1 MQAATWSTQPN
12 NEEVVQ
18 VRMEVILLVPAC
30 CDSTEYHAD
39 IRDSLFLKAYEKER
53 NFNMSLQG
61 LGTGQWHFEG
71 RAMFTKP
78 CRLRVLVK
86 ESGISY

>member
-1 MQAATWSTQPN
+1 MQAATWSTQPG

-30 CDSTEYHAD
+30 CDSKEYHAD
-39 IRDSLFLKAYEKER
+39 IRDSFLKAYEKER
-53 NFNMSLQG
+53 NVYMSLQG

-71 RAMFTKP
+71 RAMFTKT
-78 CRLRVLVK
+78 CRLRVFVK

>member
-18 VRMEVILLVPAC
+18 VRIEIILL
-30 CDSTEYHAD
+30 HAG
-39 IRDSLFLKAYEKER
+39 IRDSFLKSYAKER
-53 NFNMSLQG
+53 NFYMSLQG

-71 RAMFTKP
+71 RVMFTKP